1 MIGRIGHFELSID
14 GFVLQ
19 IIFCQRGIDDLL
31 GLRDT
36 LRFFNA
42 DFGIFHRNL
51 LFDRLLF
58 QLLLSGQL
66 LLYRLGDGFGVI
78 DITHHQLDQNERRSL
93 QVLRQLGLNLSGDDF
108 PFGFDFISRES

>member
-19 IIFCQRGIDDLL
+19 IIFRQRGIDDLL
-31 GLRDT
+31 RLRDT

-42 DFGIFHRNL
+42 DFGIFHGDL
-51 LFDRLLF
+51 LFNRFLL
-58 QLLLSGQL
+58 QLLLRSQFF
-66 LLYRLGDGFGVI
+66 LYRLGDGFGII
-78 DITHHQLDQNERRSL
+78 DITHHQLDQNEWRSL